1 MKALTF
7 CEAIRLYSDEH
18 SGEAQEGVSNYLF
31 TDGLNTREGRPMGI
45 TLGTEK
51 KNTRGPLTE
60 GYCVSCGLNELRI
73 MQRGKGV
80 CCHLTKS

>member
-1 MKALTF
+1 MF

-31 TDGLNTREGRPMGI
+31 TDGLNTMEGRPMGI

-51 KNTRGPLTE
+51 KNTRGPLAE
-60 GYCVSCGLNELRI
+60 GCCVSCALHEL
-73 MQRGKGV
+73 
-80 CCHLTKS
+80 